1 MDYMGGKNRFPIKNA
16 EGIGPGAELWPA
28 VTLKGKGVCE
38 IHCKKQK
45 SQRAKGRNR
54 R

>member
-16 EGIGPGAELWPA
+16 EGIEPRAELWPA

>member
-16 EGIGPGAELWPA
+16 EGIEPGAELWPA